1 MPKFK
6 YIAKGIGQD
15 TLTGLL
21 EAENEDRA
29 VASLQQ
35 QGLFPIQI
43 IKEAET
49 VQAFQGAKRH
59 RIKKKELSLFI
70 RQLYDMIS
78 SGVSLLKALEI
89 VESQI
94 QGKAFKEVVQY
105 LIGAVR
111 GGQKFSEAL
120 RAFPSIFSPF
130 FVNLVRSGEASGAL
144 DQVLM
149 RLADFAE
156 AQEETQSR
164 VKAALAYPVFISA
177 VGFCVIFILLAFV
190 VPRMAGIF
198 EDLGQRL
205 PFLTKLMI
213 LVGHWIGLWWWL
225 IIVAFILMGM
235 GLKMQL
241 AKRES
246 LRFWQK
252 LLFNLPF
259 FGTVHRG
266 GEIARFARTLHMLL
280 ANGIPLI
287 QALEIV
293 EDTVTNVSFQD
304 EIKDLRTG
312 LSRGERIRDRLQKS
326 RFLPINVVNMLIIG
340 EETGQLERTL
350 NRTAES
356 FEKRVERDIRLA
368 TSILEPV
375 MILVIG
381 SVVGLIAMAM
391 LLPIFQI
398 NFLIR

>member
-15 TLTGLL
+15 TLTGLV
-21 EAENEDRA
+21 EAENEDRV
-29 VASLQQ
+29 VASLQK

-43 IKEAET
+43 IKEKET
-49 VQAFQGAKRH
+49 VQAFQGTKSN

-94 QGKAFKEVVQY
+94 QGKAFKKVLQH

-190 VPRMAGIF
+190 VPRMASIF
-198 EDLGQRL
+198 EDLGQSL

-213 LVGHWIGLWWWL
+213 LIGHWIGLWWWL
-225 IIVAFILMGM
+225 IILAFILMGM
-235 GLKMQL
+235 GLKTQL
-241 AKRES
+241 SKREG

-252 LLFNLPF
+252 LLLDLPF
-259 FGTVHRG
+259 FGAVHRG

-280 ANGIPLI
+280 ANGVPLI
-287 QALEIV
+287 QALEIA
-293 EDTVTNVSFQD
+293 EDTITNVSFQ
-304 EIKDLRTG
+304 EELKDLRTG

-326 RFLPINVVNMLIIG
+326 RFLPVNVVNMLIIG

-350 NRTAES
+350 NRIAES
-356 FEKRVERDIRLA
+356 FEKQVERDIRLA